1 LKSKEGNRSN
11 RIYLINEILTL
22 CNICSAH
29 EDIERLEQAI
39 VDQYMED
46 AKTHREKLYNEHIV
60 DKFLTRIAD
69 KSQYIYDLYE
79 DNDG

>member
-1 LKSKEGNRSN
+1 MTNLLFF
-11 RIYLINEILTL
+11 YLLY
-22 CNICSAH
+22 SAH

-46 AKTHREKLYNEHIV
+46 PKTHLEKLYNEHIV

-69 KSQYIYDLYE
+69 KSEYLSQLYE
-79 DNDG
+79 DKDGYVPGYVLLFTRKR